1 MDEQTLEAAIAAY
14 GAQLQQVE
22 TALSAGLDP
31 SQQPD
36 LLKLKEDL
44 CQLIELTEASLVSVK
59 KSRLLASLEDS
70 SELYMN
76 TTEAAAET
84 SKATESLN
92 SEFAAFYSEL
102 GECSGSSSD
111 TREKDEDVEG
121 RGVDCEEEENEEDE
135 EGEDELSGTK
145 VRAPYRTSWGT
156 LEYHNAMV
164 VGAEPPDGEEAQ
176 VRVLYVYPTQ
186 KSMKPC
192 PFFLE
197 DKCRFQENCRFSHG
211 EVVYVSELREF
222 LDCDLSNLEEG
233 SACLARHEDNIW
245 YPAKIKEI
253 DSGFYTV
260 KFDSL
265 LMKDAVVE
273 ADGVIPP
280 LREDDPLSSDS
291 DSDDTGDADS
301 VGYAKVLDS
310 ATESAVTVNGTN
322 FGGWEAHT
330 RGIGSKLML
339 KMGYE
344 YGKGL
349 GKMQEGRVEPVMA
362 VVLPK
367 GKSLDECAELTQ
379 RRTQGRAAKG
389 GIQPGR
395 PKCRRKPKVSTG
407 GSRTVFDFLNHKL
420 GDKSSSPAEG
430 GAAVQSG
437 ATGVE
442 AYRAGKSTK
451 RSLNVKLFQAA
462 ERVAQTERE
471 IQKLSESLGR
481 QTSRDSSR
489 VKQLEEK
496 LSAARHLLAQQKAHE
511 LSIQRDHRK
520 ADTHKKMTEF

>member
-1 MDEQTLEAAIAAY
+1 MDEETLEAAIAAY

-22 TALSAGLDP
+22 AALSADLDP
-31 SQQPD
+31 SQMPD

-44 CQLIELTEASLVSVK
+44 QQLIELTEASLVSVK
-59 KSRLLASLEDS
+59 KSRLLASLEDGSNLLVNPSETAADS
-70 SELYMN
+70 SGAN
-76 TTEAAAET
+76 
-84 SKATESLN
+84 ESL
-92 SEFAAFYSEL
+92 SAEFAAFYSEL

-111 TREKDEDVEG
+111 TREKDDGVEG
-121 RGVDCEEEENEEDE
+121 RGGDCEEDE

-164 VGAEPPDGEEAQ
+164 VGAEPPDGVEAQ
-176 VRVLYVYPTQ
+176 VRVFYVYPTQ

-192 PFFLE
+192 PFYLE

-211 EVVYVSELREF
+211 EVVFVSELRAF
-222 LDCDLSNLEEG
+222 LESDLSNLEEG
-233 SACLARHEDNIW
+233 SACLARHEDGIW
-245 YPAKIKEI
+245 YPAKIKDI

-273 ADGVIPP
+273 ADGIIPP

-291 DSDDTGDADS
+291 DSDEAGDTDS

-310 ATESAVTVNGTN
+310 GPESTVTVNSAD

-330 RGIGSKLML
+330 KGIGSKLML

-362 VVLPK
+362 LLLPK
-367 GKSLDECAELTQ
+367 GKSLDECAEMTQ
-379 RRTQGRAAKG
+379 RRTRSSTAKDG
-389 GIQPGR
+389 TQTAR
-395 PKCRRKPKVSTG
+395 PKRRRKPKVSTAG
-407 GSRTVFDFLNHKL
+407 RRTVFDFLNHKL
-420 GDKSSSPAEG
+420 GDKGSNPAEG
-430 GAAVQSG
+430 GSTVPSG

-442 AYRAGKSTK
+442 AYRAGKSAK
-451 RSLNVKLFQAA
+451 KSLNVRLFQAA

-471 IQKLSESLGR
+471 IQKLSETLGR
-481 QTSRDSSR
+481 QTGRSVRNKEP
-489 VKQLEEK
+489 V
-496 LSAARHLLAQQKAHE
+496 
-511 LSIQRDHRK
+511 
-520 ADTHKKMTEF
+520 